1 MITLYITVMHEI
13 RNTFRMQKWKV
24 VSRTIYLNYY
34 PVRSHR
40 SRVDSI
46 LNPIQPV
53 QRACVIKFIVAQP
66 PVSPFLLSFPLA
78 ILPLQNS
85 RSVRQLPLGITP
97 ASSQL
102 YAQPA
107 SPPSG
112 WGNSGYRA
120 AELVAAG

>member
-1 MITLYITVMHEI
+1 MESGISNYISQLLPSQI
-13 RNTFRMQKWKV
+13 PSLKA
-24 VSRTIYLNYY
+24 
-34 PVRSHR
+34 
-40 SRVDSI
+40 I

-53 QRACVIKFIVAQP
+53 QRACVIQFIVAQP

-112 WGNSGYRA
+112 LGNSGYRA